1 MPTTINRKLYPELD
15 KLLWDVHC
23 ETVDPEFTFRAYE
36 KRWGFV
42 QAQNLSD
49 NEQSLINELTRTVG
63 QGIFIPAFG
72 LVQNDHTDSAI
83 CTIITK

>member
-23 ETVDPEFTFRAYE
+23 KTIDPEFAFRVYE
-36 KRWGFV
+36 ERWGFV

-49 NEQSLINELTRTVG
+49 DEQSLI
-63 QGIFIPAFG
+63 
-72 LVQNDHTDSAI
+72 
-83 CTIITK
+83 K

>member
-23 ETVDPEFTFRAYE
+23 ETVDPEFAFRVYE
-36 KRWGFV
+36 ERWGFV
-42 QAQNLSD
+42 QTQNLSD
-49 NEQSLINELTRTVG
+49 NEQGLINELTHTVG

-72 LVQNDHTDSAI
+72 VVHHAELPGAG
-83 CTIITK
+83 